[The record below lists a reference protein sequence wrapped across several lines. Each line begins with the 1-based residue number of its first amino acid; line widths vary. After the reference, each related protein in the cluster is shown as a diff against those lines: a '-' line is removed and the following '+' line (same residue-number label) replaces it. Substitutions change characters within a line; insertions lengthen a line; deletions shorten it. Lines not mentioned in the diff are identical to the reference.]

1 MARGADPAL
10 HDAAST
16 RAVKVS
22 EGFGRGVR
30 RRPVRYR
37 RPGSPQHLRRP
48 AV

>member
-22 EGFGRGVR
+22 EGSVGASEDAPSDTVDLAPPSIYGAL
-30 RRPVRYR
+30 P
-37 RPGSPQHLRRP
+37 
-48 AV
+48 